1 MALRG
6 TVLVAYGLPGLPL
19 ALLGLPLYVYLPTF
33 YAEDLGL
40 PLALV
45 GAVLLLARSLDVLS
59 DPLIGLLS
67 DRGHALGRKAFI
79 ALGVPLLLLGIES
92 LFRPDGSPGGL
103 YLLGWTL
110 VAYLGWTLISVPYG
124 AWGAELPQG
133 PDAYHQRS
141 RLAALREGAMILGTL
156 AAVALPAAFGIA
168 GDAGATLAQF
178 AGLLWWLL
186 PLAVA
191 IALWRV
197 PPAPRLHSPATATR
211 GWRTLFQAL
220 RRDTHGRRLLLA
232 YLLNGIANGLPATLF
247 LLFVT
252 HNLQAPGWTGG
263 LLAAYFVSG
272 VLALPAWL
280 WLARRID
287 KARAWAASMLVAS
300 LAFLAVPWLGPG
312 DAGLFLVICLVSGLG
327 LGADLALPASIQA
340 DLAMRRQARD
350 GAPRAG
356 AWFGLW
362 GMVTK
367 LALALAVGIAFPL
380 LALAG
385 LDPEAGPE
393 PSLALGLLYGG
404 LPILFKLAAC
414 ALAWRLPRLDTD
426 NPTPEDSH
434 APSTHPGRAR
444 RPAAVAPDGL

>member
-6 TVLVAYGLPGLPL
+6 TTLVAYGLPGLPL

-45 GAVLLLARSLDVLS
+45 GAVLLLARGLDVLT

-67 DRGHALGRKAFI
+67 DRGHAALGRKAFI

-110 VAYLGWTLISVPYG
+110 AAYLGWTLISVPYG
-124 AWGAELPQG
+124 AWGAELPRG
-133 PDAYHQRS
+133 PDSYHQRS
-141 RLAALREGAMILGTL
+141 RLAAWREGFMILGTL
-156 AAVALPAAFGIA
+156 AAVALPAALGIA
-168 GDAGATLAQF
+168 GDAGATLARF
-178 AGLLWWLL
+178 ANLLWWLL

-197 PPAPRLHSPATATR
+197 PPAPRQPATATR
-211 GWRTLFQAL
+211 GWRALSGAL
-220 RRDTHGRRLLLA
+220 RQDAHGRRLLLA

-385 LDPEAGPE
+385 LDPEAGPT

-414 ALAWRLPRLDTD
+414 ALAWHLPRLDTD
-426 NPTPEDSH
+426 TPTQEDTH
-434 APSTHPGRAR
+434 APPTHPGRAR
-444 RPAAVAPDGL
+444 RPAVAPDGL